1 MKVLLNSDNVI
12 IAKSEEITVIKEG
25 RFQVEDTI
33 YGQNLELTLVETE
46 LSSEVLLVQQCKLV
60 DGEVVENENYVV
72 PEDPE

>member
-60 DGEVVENENYVV
+60 DGEVVENEIM
-72 PEDPE
+72 